1 MAAISLS
8 GGVWPLHCLSTSFEY
23 SPSTPPPALVP
34 GQHPARGCV
43 WCETGWIARR
53 RSLRKHLQVRC
64 LRLTNARIAALPSQ
78 CQSCFCFSKNPDLP
92 SNGLSLCG
100 GLIQNTSQ
108 LWGACMCMSSVHQ
121 VYSLG
126 LTQQHPDSTK
136 RQSATSNPSS
146 AHIVHTKSR
155 VRPTRKSF
163 KASLP
168 QGLSSWNTQHVH
180 ETTWRNSSLLTE
192 SPELHSALLSLRTPR
207 SFSLMDV
214 TPLTAPTATGSSSP
228 NNLAKGKAS
237 ATWSDVGITILGI
250 QIQDKNPHQ
259 LKIFINTSSQSALP
273 FYLHT
278 SW

>member
-121 VYSLG
+121 VLQPRPNPTAPRQHQEAVRHIQSFFCAHRAYQEPCSAHAEIIQSIITSGSLFMKHSTCSWNNMAQLLSSHRKPG
-126 LTQQHPDSTK
+126 VAFCPSQSQDSTFFLPHGRNTTHRTHGNRKQLTQQLGQRQGQCHLERCGDYNFGDSNS
-136 RQSATSNPSS
+136 RQESTS
-146 AHIVHTKSR
+146 T
-155 VRPTRKSF
+155 
-163 KASLP
+163 
-168 QGLSSWNTQHVH
+168 
-180 ETTWRNSSLLTE
+180 
-192 SPELHSALLSLRTPR
+192 
-207 SFSLMDV
+207 
-214 TPLTAPTATGSSSP
+214 
-228 NNLAKGKAS
+228 
-237 ATWSDVGITILGI
+237 
-250 QIQDKNPHQ
+250 
-259 LKIFINTSSQSALP
+259 
-273 FYLHT
+273 
-278 SW
+278 